1 MGIGLYSEDIVNDLL
16 KISKKVTPEFA
27 KQFSS
32 LNQKAYNVPG
42 PLLRTAAE
50 QNIDN
55 NSFTELQQRVNER
68 DQGTWSKLKSATYEN
83 IGVTSNVGVPT
94 LLLKAIGSGF
104 LWAWENTIP
113 RAARA
118 GELLQSDRAANLRE
132 AWNEADVDDPFSRY
146 VTARKEG
153 RSVDIGDGFLSVR
166 SDPEETATYQQLIDE
181 GVVPSVAR
189 GIALEQ
195 LGKPIF
201 EEYIEEGQNKVQFTG
216 ARAEALRKRGVV
228 PTVTPG
234 RFLFKPFEF
243 IAGPQTEAYDFMTG
257 VVDLALNW
265 YVDPANKVLKG
276 VSAVSKRTSKFG
288 MGKQKTFATITKKQ
302 ADSMGFLEQGLQKVA
317 RQKPLEDFLASDDM
331 VPFLSWMFD
340 NRKNPATIIEKSNFS
355 LTRLSEAG
363 TGYGSK
369 QFTDFYKRLS
379 VLDKRGKLTD
389 PIAKADAVRK
399 ILKPN
404 VLAAAT
410 DMAVPTVKKV
420 GGFRKVMSETFG
432 KQSSFGFDGQRQFG
446 QVYDNTQLDVNNLD
460 YLVANYV
467 KYMGF
472 SGVEE
477 SVKNAR
483 VNNLLEGVTR
493 IGDNQLARANFVA
506 GAIKSDML
514 RQRDWKLSQLKSKNV
529 STKETEKFVELSTT
543 TAAGYL
549 ESAQDIGRYY
559 GSMDVSMPVSFKK
572 EFIKYQTETLGVTAE
587 KAEGLFRASYRYP
600 TFENHLITSITLPAP
615 SAVIKADRALQKSFS
630 NQLGK
635 AIDILGEPAVSTV
648 FDGYYSSVFKPLAL
662 LRVAYLVRVQLEE
675 QARLAA
681 SGINSAYKHPIQ
693 YIANLMAGTYKNA
706 EGFLPG
712 SQIYKLGLGKTQIGQ
727 GYTDRQLKNVG
738 RNNQVADGY
747 KLKGKEYSGFNKT
760 FYADFAG
767 TAEDAIARRIALIE
781 SSLTDNK
788 ELAYTKLIKELKTE
802 GNPLR
807 DTMINVSGGDGNPMA
822 ILRNTPVDAKVYDEL
837 VTDFVY
843 KQRAELHGVLGG
855 RVIDK
860 AAQSVT
866 PTFEWIVSP
875 ANDEL
880 LQTLATR
887 KFISKG
893 GVEVDLNLSN
903 IGKVDELTIKRFKTG
918 DETVQKAIYDEVI
931 EAEKKA
937 EELFLNKF
945 PPKQIL
951 PDEYQVKAPEDITRT
966 TRSKW
971 DKATSLGFK
980 WLSTQ
985 PANSLTRSPA
995 MFGFYYENSTK
1006 LIAVSSEKTKKI
1018 IIAGAKKDGVSKKVL
1033 KEMDNTP
1040 SAGAKGIKDPELISK
1055 LATAKATEQTLNLLY
1070 DISKKGDFWQTTR
1083 FIFPFGGAY
1092 QEIFQTWGRL
1102 TKANLQYA
1110 TRPSQLSLSGIK
1122 PNPVFDSEGTKGFF
1136 YANPTNGEMVFGYP
1150 GEGLIENWMLGGDS
1164 DNVKVNLPLYAASV
1178 NLAASILP
1186 GVGPVIRLPA
1196 SYLFK
1201 NYPEEGFINKMIFG
1215 DFAPPDITDPVEFAK
1230 AAGAFPAWIEKLS
1243 KVVLPKDENTIGA
1256 FGNTVMDTYRA
1267 MIYAGIISDRPED
1280 REAGLEKAVQQAK
1293 YVYLVRFASQFVG
1306 PAGIA
1311 SPLYEL
1317 ETKNGDFYFFQ
1328 TLADDYRDIKK
1339 QVLGDDTEATKI
1351 FIEKYGINPI
1361 ALTVGKTSTVMK
1373 RPVTKEGSLWLQES
1387 EDIYTEYPLVAFYAN
1402 PEPSYSDLSWGQIKD
1417 NYLEGAAVP
1426 RSPRQHA
1433 ALQAKI
1439 KGFVEFTQWERD
1451 LGIENDNSPQARFL
1465 KKQYQDNLAQ
1475 TYWGYGFDTI
1485 VGLPGRP
1492 TINMQI
1498 EELERMSRDPRLS
1511 EYQAIKGLQAYL
1523 RRRQII
1529 IDEVEKATGSKT
1541 IWKQSDN
1548 YIGMRELLRSYGKYL
1563 VVQYPQFNSVYQNL
1577 LKSEL
1582 QGEFKDNILAGEEV

>member
-16 KISKKVTPEFA
+16 KVKKKVTPEVA
-27 KQFSS
+27 KQFSN

-42 PLLRTAAE
+42 PMLRTAAE
-50 QNIDN
+50 QNLDDN
-55 NSFTELQQRVNER
+55 AFNELQQRVNER

-83 IGVTSNVGVPT
+83 IGVTSDVGVPT
-94 LLLKAIGSGF
+94 LLLKAVGSGF

-118 GELLQSDRAANLRE
+118 AELLQSDRAANLKE
-132 AWNEADVDDPFSRY
+132 AWKEADVDDPFSRY

-166 SDPEETATYQQLIDE
+166 SDPEETATYQQLLDE
-181 GVVPSVAR
+181 GVVPDVAR
-189 GIALEQ
+189 AIALQQ

-201 EEYIEEGQNKVQFTG
+201 EEYIEEAENKVQFTG
-216 ARAEALRKRGVV
+216 ARAEALRKRGIV

-243 IAGPQTEAYDFMTG
+243 IASPQTEAYDFMTG

-265 YVDPANKVLKG
+265 YADPANRVLKG
-276 VSAVSKRTSKFG
+276 VSAVSSRTSKFG

-317 RQKPLEDFLASDDM
+317 RQKPLEDFLASEDM
-331 VPFLSWMFD
+331 VPFLSWLFD
-340 NRKNPATIIEKSNFS
+340 NRKNPATILQQSNFS
-355 LTRLSEAG
+355 LTRLAEAG

-379 VLDKRGKLTD
+379 TLDKRGKLTD
-389 PIAKADAVRK
+389 DIAKADAVRK

-410 DMAVPTVKKV
+410 DMAVPSVKKV
-420 GGFRKVMSETFG
+420 GRFRKVMSDTFG

-460 YLVANYV
+460 YLMTNYV
-467 KYMGF
+467 KYMNF

-477 SVKNAR
+477 TVANDR
-483 VNNLLEGVTR
+483 VNNLLEGIAR

-506 GAIKSDML
+506 GEIKNDML
-514 RQRDWKLSQLKSKNV
+514 QQRNWKLKQLKAAGV
-529 STKETEKFVELSTT
+529 SNAETEKFVELSTK

-549 ESAQDIGRYY
+549 EDAQDIGRYY
-559 GSMDVSMPVSFKK
+559 GSIDTTMPVSFKSD
-572 EFIKYQTETLGVTAE
+572 FIKYQTETLGLSAA
-587 KAEGLFRASYRYP
+587 KAEELFTASYRYP
-600 TFENHLITSITLPAP
+600 TFENHLVTSITLPAP

-630 NQLGK
+630 NQIGK
-635 AIDILGEPAVSTV
+635 AIDIIGESAVATV
-648 FDGYYSSVFKPLAL
+648 FDNYYSSIFKPLAL

-693 YIANLMAGTYKNA
+693 YMANLFAGTYKNA

-712 SQIYKLGLGKTQIGQ
+712 SQIYKLGLGKVQINQ
-727 GYTDRQLKNVG
+727 GYTDRQLRNVG
-738 RNNQVADGY
+738 RNNQLADGY
-747 KLKGKEYSGFNKT
+747 VLKGKEYSGFNKA
-760 FYADFAG
+760 FYADFQG
-767 TAEDAIARRIALIE
+767 TASDPLARRIALIE
-781 SSLTDNK
+781 SSATENK

-802 GNPLR
+802 GNELR
-807 DTMINVSGGDGNPMA
+807 DTMIAVSGGDGNPLS
-822 ILRNTPVDAKVYDEL
+822 ILRTTPVDAKVYDEL
-837 VTDFVY
+837 VSDFVY
-843 KQRAELHGVLGG
+843 KQRAELHSLLGG
-855 RVIDK
+855 KLIDK
-860 AAQSVT
+860 SAQAVT
-866 PTFEWIVSP
+866 PTGEWLVSP

-887 KFISKG
+887 KFVSKSG
-893 GVEVDLNLSN
+893 AEVDLNLST
-903 IGKVDELTIKRFKTG
+903 IGKVDELTIQRFNKG
-918 DETVQKAIYDEVI
+918 DDTVKKAINDEVRKAEI
-931 EAEKKA
+931 EAEK
-937 EELFLNKF
+937 LFLNKF

-951 PDEYQVKAPEDITRT
+951 PDEYLVKSPEPISKT
-966 TRSKW
+966 TQSKW
-971 DKATSLGFK
+971 NKATSLGFK
-980 WLSTQ
+980 WLSQQ
-985 PANSLTRSPA
+985 PANQLTRSPA
-995 MFGFYYENSTK
+995 MFGFYYENTTK
-1006 LIAVSSEKTKKI
+1006 LIAVSSERVKKI
-1018 IIAGAKKDGVSKKVL
+1018 IIAGAKKDGVSKKIL
-1033 KEMDNTP
+1033 KQMENTP
-1040 SAGAKGIKDPELISK
+1040 SAGSKGIKDPELISK

-1070 DISKKGDFWQTTR
+1070 DISKKGDFWETTR

-1102 TKANLQYA
+1102 TKANLQFA
-1110 TRPSQLSLSGIK
+1110 TRPAQLSLSGIK

-1164 DNVKVNLPLYAASV
+1164 ENVKVNLPVYASSV
-1178 NLAASILP
+1178 NLAASVLP
-1186 GVGPVIRLPA
+1186 GVGPVVRLPA

-1215 DFAPPDITDPVEFAK
+1215 DFEPPNIKDPVEFAK
-1230 AAGAFPAWIEKLS
+1230 AAGAYPAWLEKLS
-1243 KVVLPKDENTIGA
+1243 KVVLPKDENTVGA

-1280 REAGLEKAVQQAK
+1280 RESGLEKAVQQAK
-1293 YVYLVRFASQFVG
+1293 YVYLVRFASQFIG
-1306 PAGIA
+1306 PAGTG

-1317 ETKNGDFYFFQ
+1317 ETENGDFYFFQ

-1339 QVLGDDTEATKI
+1339 EVLGDDTEATRI
-1351 FIEKYGINPI
+1351 FIEKYGVNPI
-1361 ALTVGKTSTVMK
+1361 SLTVGKTSTVMK
-1373 RPVTKEGSLWLQES
+1373 RPVTKEGSKWLQAS
-1387 EDIYTEYPLVAFYAN
+1387 EDIYKEYPLVAFYAN

-1439 KGFVEFTQWERD
+1439 KGFVEFTQWQRD
-1451 LGIENDNSPQARFL
+1451 LGIENDNSVQARAL

-1485 VGLPGRP
+1485 VGLPERP

-1498 EELERMSRDPRLS
+1498 EELERMAKDPRLS

-1548 YIGMRELLRSYGKYL
+1548 YVGMRDLLRKYGEYL

>member
-16 KISKKVTPEFA
+16 KVKKKVTPEVA
-27 KQFSS
+27 KQFSN

-42 PLLRTAAE
+42 PMLRTAAE
-50 QNIDN
+50 QNLDDN
-55 NSFTELQQRVNER
+55 AFNELQQRVNER

-83 IGVTSNVGVPT
+83 IGVTSDVGVPT
-94 LLLKAIGSGF
+94 LLLKAVGSGF

-118 GELLQSDRAANLRE
+118 AELLQSDRAANLKE
-132 AWNEADVDDPFSRY
+132 AWKEADVDDPFSRY

-166 SDPEETATYQQLIDE
+166 SDPEETATYQQLLDE
-181 GVVPSVAR
+181 GVVPDVAR
-189 GIALEQ
+189 AIALQQ

-201 EEYIEEGQNKVQFTG
+201 EEYIEEAENKVQFTG
-216 ARAEALRKRGVV
+216 ARAEALRKRGIV

-265 YVDPANKVLKG
+265 YADPANRVLKG
-276 VSAVSKRTSKFG
+276 VSAVSARTSKFG
-288 MGKQKTFATITKKQ
+288 LGEQKTFAALTTEQ

-317 RQKPLEDFLASDDM
+317 RQKSVEDYLASEDM
-331 VPFLSWMFD
+331 VPFLSWLFD
-340 NRKNPATIIEKSNFS
+340 NRKNPATILQQSNFS
-355 LTRLSEAG
+355 LTRLAEAG

-379 VLDKRGKLTD
+379 TLDKRGKLTD
-389 PIAKADAVRK
+389 DIAKADAVRK

-410 DMAVPTVKKV
+410 DMAVPSVKKV
-420 GGFRKVMSETFG
+420 GRFRKVMSDTFG

-460 YLVANYV
+460 YLMTNYV
-467 KYMGF
+467 KYMNF

-477 SVKNAR
+477 TVANDR
-483 VNNLLEGVTR
+483 VNNLLEGIAR

-506 GAIKSDML
+506 GEIKNDML
-514 RQRDWKLSQLKSKNV
+514 QQRNWKLKQLKAAGV
-529 STKETEKFVELSTT
+529 SNAETEKFVELSTK

-549 ESAQDIGRYY
+549 EDAQDIGRYY
-559 GSMDVSMPVSFKK
+559 GSIDTTMPVSFKSD
-572 EFIKYQTETLGVTAE
+572 FIKYQTETLGLSAA
-587 KAEGLFRASYRYP
+587 KAEELFTASYRYP
-600 TFENHLITSITLPAP
+600 TFENHLVTSITLPAP

-630 NQLGK
+630 NQIGK
-635 AIDILGEPAVSTV
+635 AIDIIGESAVATV
-648 FDGYYSSVFKPLAL
+648 FDNYYSSIFKPLAL

-693 YIANLMAGTYKNA
+693 YMANLFAGTYKNA

-712 SQIYKLGLGKTQIGQ
+712 SQIYKLGLGKVQINQ
-727 GYTDRQLKNVG
+727 GYTDRQLRNVG
-738 RNNQVADGY
+738 RNNQLADGY
-747 KLKGKEYSGFNKT
+747 VLKGKEYSGFNKA
-760 FYADFAG
+760 FYADFQG
-767 TAEDAIARRIALIE
+767 TASDPLARRIALIE
-781 SSLTDNK
+781 SSATENK

-802 GNPLR
+802 GNELR
-807 DTMINVSGGDGNPMA
+807 DTMIAVSGGDGNPLS
-822 ILRNTPVDAKVYDEL
+822 ILRTTPVDAKVYDEL
-837 VTDFVY
+837 VSDFVY
-843 KQRAELHGVLGG
+843 KQRAELHSLLGG
-855 RVIDK
+855 KLIDK
-860 AAQSVT
+860 SAQAVT
-866 PTFEWIVSP
+866 PTGEWLVSP

-887 KFISKG
+887 KFVSKSG
-893 GVEVDLNLSN
+893 AEVDLNLST
-903 IGKVDELTIKRFKTG
+903 IGKVDELTIQRFNKG
-918 DETVQKAIYDEVI
+918 DDTVKKAINDEVRKAEI
-931 EAEKKA
+931 EAEK
-937 EELFLNKF
+937 LFLNKF

-951 PDEYQVKAPEDITRT
+951 PDEYLVKSPEPISKT
-966 TRSKW
+966 TQSKW
-971 DKATSLGFK
+971 NKATSLGFK
-980 WLSTQ
+980 WLSQQ
-985 PANSLTRSPA
+985 PANQLTRSPA
-995 MFGFYYENSTK
+995 MFGFYYENTTK
-1006 LIAVSSEKTKKI
+1006 LIAVSSERVKKI
-1018 IIAGAKKDGVSKKVL
+1018 IIAGAKKDGVSKKIL
-1033 KEMDNTP
+1033 KQMENTP
-1040 SAGAKGIKDPELISK
+1040 SAGSKGIKDPELISK

-1070 DISKKGDFWQTTR
+1070 DISKKGDFWETTR

-1102 TKANLQYA
+1102 TKANLQFA
-1110 TRPSQLSLSGIK
+1110 TRPAQLSLSGIK

-1164 DNVKVNLPLYAASV
+1164 ENVKVNLPVYASSV
-1178 NLAASILP
+1178 NLAASVLP
-1186 GVGPVIRLPA
+1186 GVGPVVRLPA

-1215 DFAPPDITDPVEFAK
+1215 DFEPPNIKDPVEFAK
-1230 AAGAFPAWIEKLS
+1230 AAGAYPAWLEKLS
-1243 KVVLPKDENTIGA
+1243 KVVLPKDENTVGA

-1280 REAGLEKAVQQAK
+1280 RESGLEKAVQQAK
-1293 YVYLVRFASQFVG
+1293 YVYLVRFASQFIG
-1306 PAGIA
+1306 PAGTG

-1317 ETKNGDFYFFQ
+1317 ETENGDFYFFQ

-1339 QVLGDDTEATKI
+1339 EVLGDDTEATRI
-1351 FIEKYGINPI
+1351 FIEKYGVNPI
-1361 ALTVGKTSTVMK
+1361 SLTVGKTSTVMK
-1373 RPVTKEGSLWLQES
+1373 RPVTKEGSKWLQAS
-1387 EDIYTEYPLVAFYAN
+1387 EDIYKEYPLVAFYAN

-1439 KGFVEFTQWERD
+1439 KGFVEFTQWQRD
-1451 LGIENDNSPQARFL
+1451 LGIENDNSVQARAL

-1485 VGLPGRP
+1485 VGLPERP

-1498 EELERMSRDPRLS
+1498 EELERMAKDPRLS

-1548 YIGMRELLRSYGKYL
+1548 YVGMRELLRKYGEYL